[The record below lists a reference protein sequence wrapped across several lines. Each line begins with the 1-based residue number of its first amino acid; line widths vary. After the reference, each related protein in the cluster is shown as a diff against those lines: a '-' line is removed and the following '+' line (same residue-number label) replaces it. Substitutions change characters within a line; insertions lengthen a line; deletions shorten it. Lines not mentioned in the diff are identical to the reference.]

1 MAIEWL
7 LSGYCV
13 AIEWL
18 QPGHDEKSALIVHD
32 RWCLFYD
39 RSRLK
44 ASTKRARVQST
55 ILHHLAREGQLE
67 EARRAA
73 QKLAIEIYKND

>member
-18 QPGHDEKSALIVHD
+18 QPGHDEKWYYTQAGKEQIV
-32 RWCLFYD
+32 LEV
-39 RSRLK
+39 
-44 ASTKRARVQST
+44 ASGLPQCVHPRST
-55 ILHHLAREGQLE
+55 ILHHPARERQLE

-73 QKLAIEIYKND
+73 QKLAIEISKND

>member
-18 QPGHDEKSALIVHD
+18 QPGHDEKRYYAQAGKEHIVLEVASGLPQCVHP
-32 RWCLFYD
+32 
-39 RSRLK
+39 RL
-44 ASTKRARVQST
+44 
-55 ILHHLAREGQLE
+55 QLNVDSE
-67 EARRAA
+67 SSYS
-73 QKLAIEIYKND
+73 LNCH